1 MVVWLVNV
9 KNDARMIENVKNF
22 FTDSDM
28 GAEWAKLWVKS
39 IKTLLEFVAKLRN
52 LDNKVHW
59 SFLSLIAKNKL
70 DEKGTLSLISN
81 GVPFLMN
88 SVPII
93 LTVFFS
99 FFFFF
104 FFDLVYD
111 CQAVYQQT
119 SKLKHRL
126 FDQHQ
131 YLEKYICNL
140 FLLIFELL
148 G

>member
-1 MVVWLVNV
+1 MNNEKWPPQTFKICN
-9 KNDARMIENVKNF
+9 R
-22 FTDSDM
+22 
-28 GAEWAKLWVKS
+28 KLN
-39 IKTLLEFVAKLRN
+39 IQCDGPNR
-52 LDNKVHW
+52 DNKVHW

-88 SVPII
+88 AVRII

-99 FFFFF
+99 FFFF